1 MKRTQKKVK
10 PNGAKQAALKSN
22 ELGSRHLDSTPVP
35 RTSLHLRRTVRHRK
49 PVIALPKV
57 PAIAVEPASSTPP
70 IRTQSG
76 LDITERIA
84 ELTNIAQ
91 TKGCL
96 TFEDVREACA
106 LEDLTPDEF
115 VDIYSALAHA
125 GVEVVERAP
134 AAPATAAS
142 SKDAAEPEDVRLDIL
157 DDPIRLYLKQMG
169 RTPLLNREGEVS
181 ICKRIEEAE
190 NEVRHILY
198 GFGFTAKEHIALAE
212 KLYSEPPKERF
223 DRVILD
229 TKAPVRLKHLQ
240 NLRTLVKR
248 VGALDRKADLKYAEW
263 RKTAGAIAKERRLH
277 EYRKLDRSLQTML
290 PAFCYQPRI
299 VEEMAVV
306 AANVEEQ
313 MQNCL
318 RTLQETKGLRP
329 SARHDTLVTGAREK
343 LKNLESF
350 VRMPGEDYL
359 RACSLMKQAAARAR
373 NAKTEMV
380 EANLRLVVSVARKY
394 SNRGLSLLDMIQ
406 EGNLG
411 LMRAVEKFEYR
422 RGYKFST
429 YAVWWIRQAVTRAL
443 ADQARTVR
451 IPVHMIEV
459 IHKAVRVQQQIVQEL
474 GREATPEE
482 IADEMQMPVERV
494 RALLKMS
501 QQAVSLQTPV
511 GDEADA
517 SLGDFIEDKT
527 AEDPAEKTGY
537 LLLKSRLAGVLST
550 LTERERRVLEL
561 RFGLKDG
568 DEYTLEEVGKQYKVT
583 RERIRQIEA
592 KALRKLRHPTRARE
606 LQGFLDTED

>member
-1 MKRTQKKVK
+1 MPV
-10 PNGAKQAALKSN
+10 
-22 ELGSRHLDSTPVP
+22 TPLPPTVP
-35 RTSLHLRRTVRHRK
+35 SLQN
-49 PVIALPKV
+49 
-57 PAIAVEPASSTPP
+57 TPP
-70 IRTQSG
+70 EEPPQLIKTQSG
-76 LDITERIA
+76 LDITERIH
-84 ELTNIAQ
+84 ELVELAQ
-91 TKGCL
+91 EKGHL
-96 TFEDVREACA
+96 TFDDVREACA

-115 VDIYSALAHA
+115 VDIYSALGQV
-125 GVEVVERAP
+125 GVEVVEKAP
-134 AAPATAAS
+134 PPRPVTS
-142 SKDAAEPEDVRLDIL
+142 PRDSVDSDDARLDIL

-169 RTPLLNREGEVS
+169 RVPLLNREGEVA
-181 ICKRIEEAE
+181 ICKRIEDAEAE
-190 NEVRHILY
+190 VRQILY

-212 KLYSEPPKERF
+212 KLNSEPPKERF

-229 TKAPVRLKHLQ
+229 SKAAVRVQHLQ
-240 NLRTLVKR
+240 ALRRLAKR
-248 VGALDRKADLKYAEW
+248 AADLDRQADAKYADW
-263 RKTAGAIAKERRLH
+263 RDASSKTLKEKRLN
-277 EYRKLDRSLQTML
+277 EFRKLDHSLQQL
-290 PAFCYQPRI
+290 FPQFFYEPKVI
-299 VEEMAVV
+299 EEMTIV

-313 MQNCL
+313 FHACL
-318 RTLQETKGLRP
+318 RLRDELRSQRP
-329 SARHDTLVTGAREK
+329 SVRRDAALHAAQQK
-343 LKNLESF
+343 LISLESF
-350 VRMPGEDYL
+350 VRMPGQDYL
-359 RACSLMKQAAARAR
+359 RACAQMKASAGKART
-373 NAKTEMV
+373 AKTEMV

-459 IHKAVRVQQQIVQEL
+459 IHKAIRVQQQIVQEL

-537 LLLKSRLAGVLST
+537 LLLKTRLAGVLST